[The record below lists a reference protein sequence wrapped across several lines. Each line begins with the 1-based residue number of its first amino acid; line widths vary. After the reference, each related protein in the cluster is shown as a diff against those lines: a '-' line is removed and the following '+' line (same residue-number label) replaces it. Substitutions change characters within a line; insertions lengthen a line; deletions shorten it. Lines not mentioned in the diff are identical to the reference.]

1 MFHCHFHDLFY
12 FKTPK
17 QVFFN
22 VINIWTLLP
31 HYNTIINYTF
41 SFNVNIYSGKVHIS
55 KESCVRLLG
64 GNTLKT
70 SQYIIQSR
78 GKDAGVKDVDETF
91 IVAGKRKSR

>member
-1 MFHCHFHDLFY
+1 
-12 FKTPK
+12 
-17 QVFFN
+17 
-22 VINIWTLLP
+22 
-31 HYNTIINYTF
+31 
-41 SFNVNIYSGKVHIS
+41 
-55 KESCVRLLG
+55 VRLLG